1 MNFSDTQINEN
12 GKIISYSSHIE
23 ALLQDLGASE
33 QGGIHSKTEE
43 LKDILPAETARQLH
57 FLGTVRNK
65 VAHPSK
71 DYTRL
76 SHFEQFEASCK
87 KMIQELNELK
97 ERQPEEKA
105 VEKVENE
112 RPEEIVEILE
122 KCRKFLDICA
132 FIPGVNTIF
141 FAGLILE
148 GFAAG
153 LNAILLITFWL
164 LSIPLIVKGIIDKQ
178 KYVAI
183 AGIVLF
189 FIVYGFGIKLGRDFK
204 KEHEGS
210 KLYLVPVLNIFYFFL
225 HLGKAASWR
234 LITGGIIL
242 LGLTGFSI
250 FLFKINNITEAVVVL
265 VLAYLGGIVAMLC
278 GKKRPELE
286 EQLAESE

>member
-1 MNFSDTQINEN
+1 MNFSDTQIHEN

-23 ALLQDLGASE
+23 ALLQELGANE

-76 SHFEQFEASCK
+76 SNFEQFEASCK
-87 KMIQELNELK
+87 KMIQELKELK
-97 ERQPEEKA
+97 EKQPEKTAGEEIEK
-105 VEKVENE
+105 E

-122 KCRKFLDICA
+122 KCRRFLDICA

-183 AGIVLF
+183 AGGVIF
-189 FIVYGFGIKLGRDFK
+189 CIVYGFGIKLGKDFK
-204 KEHEGS
+204 KKRES
-210 KLYLVPVLNIFYFFL
+210 TRLYLVPVLNIFYFFL
-225 HLGKAASWR
+225 HLGKTASWR
-234 LITGGIIL
+234 LIAGGTIL
-242 LGLTGFSI
+242 LGLTGFSV
-250 FLFKINNITEAVVVL
+250 FLFKISNTAEAIVVMI
-265 VLAYLGGIVAMLC
+265 LAYLGGIVAMLC
-278 GKKRPELE
+278 RKKRPELE
-286 EQLAESE
+286 DQPL